1 MLDSR
6 VIVPSPETVALFRA
20 LNECVGVSSLP
31 HPIEARNARL
41 LTVWRHFVRRHQDEK
56 SAAFIDDMLT
66 TTQCRF
72 EQNIEVLCDCIQQ
85 DPAWRARAIDRDR
98 VVVPRGPAMVLPT
111 ASLMYWSREH
121 RLLIESTAALE
132 EWLVHSDVGDDLP
145 CDLVR
150 APAGA
155 CYIRFGKMFREH
167 VTVLPTEATRDAVVQ
182 GVYVFDSPRDENRA
196 LTLIPVFEMRD
207 LGLYGASVIELII
220 NDERRSIND
229 EIAAIC
235 SNSAL
240 EGHFRSVTEI
250 VTKVVLYLEQ
260 AQNVQ
265 RRVRDYSDAQQQ
277 LQRLGAKKTAKLA
290 RKIPQLYD
298 KIILGPSQVMVHAHG
313 GEVSPHLRR
322 GHFRLQPYGPQFSM
336 RKVIFVAPTWVRA
349 DRMAENA

>member
-1 MLDSR
+1 MLNTR
-6 VIVPSPETVALFRA
+6 VIVPSPETVALFHA
-20 LNECVGVSSLP
+20 LNACVGIGSLP

-41 LTVWRHFVRRHQDEK
+41 LTIWRHFVQRQEDEE
-56 SAAFIDDMLT
+56 SAALIDDMLST
-66 TTQCRF
+66 TRYRF
-72 EQNIEVLCDCIQQ
+72 EQNIEILCYCIQQ
-85 DPAWRARAIDRDR
+85 DPAWRARAIDPDR
-98 VVVPRGPAMVLPT
+98 VVHPRGPAMVLPT

-132 EWLVHSDVGDDLP
+132 EWLVHSDIGDDLP

-150 APAGA
+150 VPAGA
-155 CYIRFGKMFREH
+155 CYIRFGKIFREH
-167 VTVLPTEATRDAVVQ
+167 VTMLPTDVTSHAVVQ

-220 NDERRSIND
+220 NDESRSINE
-229 EIAAIC
+229 EIAAVC
-235 SNSAL
+235 SDPVL
-240 EGHFRSVTEI
+240 EGHFTSVSEI
-250 VTKVVLYLEQ
+250 VTKIILYIAQ

-265 RRVRDYSDAQQQ
+265 HRVRDYSDAREQ
-277 LQRLGAKKTAKLA
+277 LQRLGAKKAAKLV

-298 KIILGPSQVMVHAHG
+298 KIVLGPSQFMVHVHG

-322 GHFRLQPYGPQFSM
+322 GHFRLQPHGPRFSM

-349 DRMAENA
+349 DRVVT